1 MKIPPRIKK
10 HFTTARG
17 VYFSMLEAWAQF
29 AAFIILIMYIGVA
42 KLINH
47 ESFSQQSPTIRIIYL
62 VVWLF
67 CFSMPPLLLIA
78 AGLLHKLVVVDLVKE
93 IKEGEV
99 EEVVA

>member
-1 MKIPPRIKK
+1 
-10 HFTTARG
+10 
-17 VYFSMLEAWAQF
+17 MLEIWAQL
-29 AAFIILIMYIGVA
+29 AAFIFLIMYFTMA

-47 ESFSQQSPTIRIIYL
+47 ESFSQQSPTIRLIFL
-62 VVWLF
+62 LVWLF

-78 AGLLHKLVVVDLVKE
+78 AGLLNKLVIKELIKE

>member
-1 MKIPPRIKK
+1 MKIPSLKDIKN
-10 HFTTARG
+10 TVRG
-17 VYFSMLEAWAQF
+17 VYFLMLEAWALL
-29 AAFIILIMYIGVA
+29 AAFIILMMYIGVA

-47 ESFSQQSPTIRIIYL
+47 ESFSQQSPTIRLIFL
-62 VVWLF
+62 SVWLF